1 MEENMWIVFA
11 MMGAGLSAVVA
22 LQKARNALGWA
33 AFGFFFPL
41 IAVIAV
47 FCVKPLNAQQP
58 SNPPRA
64 A

>member
-1 MEENMWIVFA
+1 MEDNMWLVFA
-11 MMGAGLSAVVA
+11 LMGAGLSAVVA

-47 FCVKPLNAQQP
+47 FCVKSLQPQQP
-58 SNPPRA
+58 SNPA
-64 A
+64 TSA